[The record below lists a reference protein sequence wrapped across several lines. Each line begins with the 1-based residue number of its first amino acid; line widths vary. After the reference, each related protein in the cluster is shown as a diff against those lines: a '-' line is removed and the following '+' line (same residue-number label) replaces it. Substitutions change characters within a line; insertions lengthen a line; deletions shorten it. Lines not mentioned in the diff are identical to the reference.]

1 MRVRYAGHSKYEAIN
16 RSTQESKNA
25 SHRRVGVCALHR
37 PARASIAMRIRSSR
51 EVDNMMTLMFAIAIA
66 LGLLIYIL
74 MSLGSDDS
82 QGLPTAAKIIIL
94 LGLIGSGVLLVVLF
108 WEDITEVIDVLVS
121 TFS

>member
-1 MRVRYAGHSKYEAIN
+1 
-16 RSTQESKNA
+16 
-25 SHRRVGVCALHR
+25 
-37 PARASIAMRIRSSR
+37 
-51 EVDNMMTLMFAIAIA
+51 MMTLTFAIAIA